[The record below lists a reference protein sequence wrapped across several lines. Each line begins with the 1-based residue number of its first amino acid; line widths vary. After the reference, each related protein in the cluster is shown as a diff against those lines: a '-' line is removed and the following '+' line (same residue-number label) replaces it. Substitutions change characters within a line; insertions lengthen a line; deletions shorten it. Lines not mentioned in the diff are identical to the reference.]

1 MLNVYSI
8 CKGRISNVSICTAE
22 ASPRAG
28 YPRFLSEQLFRYLV
42 IDEADRMMN
51 NIADEWLGALEAAVF
66 R

>member
-1 MLNVYSI
+1 MNVY
-8 CKGRISNVSICTAE
+8 
-22 ASPRAG
+22 PWAG
-28 YPRFLSEQLFRYLV
+28 YPIFPTELFRYLV